1 MSTTP
6 GYCEACQTHNGMHTG
21 TCPVLLANAGASRTA
36 ITVMKPA
43 PKPMTELQLR
53 RIVNAEQCNTEA
65 TRRYALQYA
74 VQLLGYKP
82 GDAVDMRR
90 AIQTASLIYEW
101 EARGIVPSADA
112 AGLRPASTLQ

>member
-1 MSTTP
+1 MTTTP
-6 GYCEACQTHNGMHTG
+6 QYCDNCGCHDGHH
-21 TCPVLLANAGASRTA
+21 ASWCRSNKESRVVA
-36 ITVMKPA
+36 KEEPKSVS
-43 PKPMTELQLR
+43 KPMTELQLR
-53 RIVNAEQCNTEA
+53 RISNAEQCNTEA

-101 EARGIVPSADA
+101 EARGTVSSADI
-112 AGLRPASTLQ
+112 AGIRPASTLQ